1 MGEERSL
8 DQTRVVLRS
17 FGVMV
22 TTYQE
27 RLAQL
32 LEQAGRAELSERDA
46 VRLAAEALTLTAR
59 LIRRLREVN
68 EHVLALEERSL
79 AELQAQLARRFP
91 GLVAE
96 QQEE

>member
-8 DQTRVVLRS
+8 DQTRVILRS

-32 LEQAGRAELSERDA
+32 LEQVGRADLSEREA
-46 VRLAAEALTLTAR
+46 VHLAAEALTLTAR
-59 LIRRLREVN
+59 LTRRLREVN